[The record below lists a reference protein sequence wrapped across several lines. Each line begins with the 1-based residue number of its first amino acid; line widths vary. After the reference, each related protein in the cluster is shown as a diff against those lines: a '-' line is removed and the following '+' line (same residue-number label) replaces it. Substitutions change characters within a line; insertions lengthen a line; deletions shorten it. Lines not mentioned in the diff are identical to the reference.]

1 MEMVLTPPPKQ
12 KSTRR
17 NSTPKLTTRSK
28 LSKKCEFCQKIHS
41 KFKFYNISLI
51 NFYESD
57 DNKFHDKIKCFM
69 GYYGLTKAFVHSRLK
84 TPEKDQKRENSFAK
98 SVDEAA
104 QNYPK
109 F

>member
-1 MEMVLTPPPKQ
+1 
-12 KSTRR
+12 
-17 NSTPKLTTRSK
+17 
-28 LSKKCEFCQKIHS
+28 
-41 KFKFYNISLI
+41 
-51 NFYESD
+51 
-57 DNKFHDKIKCFM
+57 M
-69 GYYGLTKAFVHSRLK
+69 GYYGLTKAFVHSKLK